1 MPTVEFTQL
10 ADLASAHEIH
20 LADPQLHQ
28 LARYCELLWDWN
40 ERINLTRHTTLE
52 KFVTR
57 DLIDTMQLAE
67 LLATDETVLDVGSGG
82 GVPGILLGI
91 IRPDLKITLSESIG
105 KKVRVLENLVEEL
118 DLPISVHQ
126 ARAEHLL
133 RDEHYFDVLVAR
145 AVGPLWKI
153 CRWFES
159 HWLSMGR
166 LLAVKGSQWAD
177 ERYEARQR
185 GFMKDIELRR
195 AATYASPA
203 TGANHV
209 ILKLWS
215 KKLPETGPSQED

>member
-1 MPTVEFTQL
+1 MPTVEFKQL
-10 ADLASAHEIH
+10 AEVVSAHDIQ
-20 LADPQLHQ
+20 LPDPQLQQ

-57 DLIDTMQLAE
+57 DLIDTMQLAQ
-67 LLATDETVLDVGSGG
+67 LLDHEETVLDVGSGG

-91 IRPDLKITLSESIG
+91 VRPDLKIALSESVG
-105 KKVRVLENLVEEL
+105 KKTRVLENLVEEL
-118 DLPISVHQ
+118 DLPIVVHQ

-133 RDEHYFDVLVAR
+133 RDEHVFDVLVAR

-153 CRWFES
+153 CRWFET

-177 ERYEARQR
+177 ERHEARQQ
-185 GFMKDIELRR
+185 GLMKNVQLRR
-195 AATYASPA
+195 AATYCSPA

-215 KKLPETGPSQED
+215 KKLSETGPTKKA

>member
-1 MPTVEFTQL
+1 MPTVEFNQL
-10 ADLASAHEIH
+10 AEVVSSHDM
-20 LADPQLHQ
+20 QLPDSQIGQ

-57 DLIDTMQLAE
+57 DLLDTMQLAQLIDQKE
-67 LLATDETVLDVGSGG
+67 AVLDVGSGG

-91 IRPDLKITLSESIG
+91 VRPDLKIALSESVG
-105 KKVRVLENLVEEL
+105 KKTRVLENLVEEL
-118 DLPISVHQ
+118 ELPIAVHQ

-133 RDEHYFDVLVAR
+133 RDKHFFDVLVAR

-153 CRWFES
+153 CRWFEP
-159 HWLSMGR
+159 HWPTMGR
-166 LLAVKGSQWAD
+166 LLAVKGSQWVD
-177 ERYEARQR
+177 ERHEARQQ
-185 GFMKDIELRR
+185 GLMKGVQLRR
-195 AATYASPA
+195 AATYCSPA

-215 KKLPETGPSQED
+215 KKLPEKGPAKQG

>member
-1 MPTVEFTQL
+1 MPTVEFKEL
-10 ADLASAHEIH
+10 AEVVSAHEIQ
-20 LADPQLHQ
+20 LADPQLQQ

-57 DLIDTMQLAE
+57 DLVDTMQLAE
-67 LLATDETVLDVGSGG
+67 LIAPEEAVLDVGSGG

-91 IRPDLKITLSESIG
+91 VRPDLKIALSESIG
-105 KKVRVLENLVEEL
+105 KKARVLENLVEEL
-118 DLPISVHQ
+118 DLPIAVHQ

-159 HWLSMGR
+159 HWNSMGR
-166 LLAVKGSQWAD
+166 LLAVKGSQWTD

-185 GFMKDIELRR
+185 GVMKGIELRR
-195 AATYASPA
+195 AATYSSPA

-215 KKLPETGPSQED
+215 KKLPETGPTR